1 MKNIVDS
8 PHQTVTILGKSNF
21 APHLFNNVV
30 FQLLSGFLVSQNTRL
45 HKFPR
50 TYFHKEKKKMLALE
64 HLIIIGYAS
73 FLLLSDNL

>member
-1 MKNIVDS
+1 MKNIVDF

-21 APHLFNNVV
+21 APHLFNNVI

-50 TYFHKEKKKMLALE
+50 TYFHKEKKKNVSSWTLNYNWLRVF
-64 HLIIIGYAS
+64 S
-73 FLLLSDNL
+73 FIKW

>member
-1 MKNIVDS
+1 MKNIVDF

-45 HKFPR
+45 HKFPS
-50 TYFHKEKKKMLALE
+50 TYFHKEKKMLALE